1 MGSYFHCPKQKENI
15 MRAIWSGAISFGLV
29 NIPVKLYSGAGEN
42 NLDLDMLAKQ
52 DLSPIRYARIATSDG
67 REVAYKDI
75 VKGYEIEKGRY
86 VVLTDSDFEK
96 ANAKKTK
103 SIDIKNFVS
112 EEEIDPVYF
121 EKPYYLEPDK
131 NAVKPYALLREALK
145 KSKKVGIASFVLR
158 NRENLAV
165 LKASGDVIILNQM
178 RYHEEIRSPEG
189 LSLPRES
196 EISSKEVD
204 MALKLVDQLTER
216 FEPEQYKDTYIDELK
231 KLIEA
236 KAEGKTI
243 EVKGEAPQ
251 PTRVKDLME
260 VLKAS
265 LESAKSKDRSQR
277 PAVERKSKT
286 EKPKSRSKK
295 SKAKKEEGED

>member
-1 MGSYFHCPKQKENI
+1 
-15 MRAIWSGAISFGLV
+15 
-29 NIPVKLYSGAGEN
+29 
-42 NLDLDMLAKQ
+42 
-52 DLSPIRYARIATSDG
+52 
-67 REVAYKDI
+67 
-75 VKGYEIEKGRY
+75 
-86 VVLTDSDFEK
+86 
-96 ANAKKTK
+96 
-103 SIDIKNFVS
+103 
-112 EEEIDPVYF
+112 
-121 EKPYYLEPDK
+121 
-131 NAVKPYALLREALK
+131 
-145 KSKKVGIASFVLR
+145 
-158 NRENLAV
+158 
-165 LKASGDVIILNQM
+165 
-178 RYHEEIRSPEG
+178 
-189 LSLPRES
+189 
-196 EISSKEVD
+196 
-204 MALKLVDQLTER
+204 VDQLTER

-265 LESAKSKDRSQR
+265 LESAKSKDRSHR

>member
-1 MGSYFHCPKQKENI
+1 

-103 SIDIKNFVS
+103 SIEIKSFVN
-112 EEEIDPVYF
+112 EDEIDPVYF

-131 NAVKPYALLREALK
+131 NAAKPYALLREALRE
-145 KSKKVGIASFVLR
+145 SKKVGIASFVLR

-178 RYHEEIRSPEG
+178 RYHEEIRNPEG
-189 LSLPRES
+189 LNLPKES

-204 MALKLVDQLTER
+204 MAIKLIDQLTEK

-265 LESAKSKDRSQR
+265 LESAKTKDRSQR
-277 PAVERKSKT
+277 PAVERKSKS

>member
-1 MGSYFHCPKQKENI
+1 

-189 LSLPRES
+189 LSLPKES